1 MGPREESGG
10 SRSLPPIAPDP
21 LRHPGSARQQASIES
36 RWSWWV
42 AGVGVVMVAL
52 SFGAVT
58 SIPILLKPLARY
70 WNTGASTIALVHTSA
85 MMGAA
90 VGGIVLGRMLDR
102 LGFFRIALVAAGAI
116 GLGLVLVASAD
127 SLLTFYLVYALL
139 IGGIGQ
145 GAFFGP
151 LAAAVSQWFDRHRG
165 TAIAIVACGQSLGGL
180 LLPPLMSWGVEA
192 IGWRATLM
200 SYGIT
205 AGLALMAGAF
215 VFRRVP
221 PLHFVRPAHSQC
233 DETGRSLA
241 PGGFLMLG
249 ACMALSN
256 HASFMVIAHLTAFGE
271 ERGLAPIAAAGL
283 VSAMLGVSLF
293 SRLCIGQ
300 LSNRWS
306 PYQVLLAMSI
316 LLALGVVCLAN
327 AQGRIPIGLGI
338 IAIGLAF
345 GGYLP
350 GYAILVRE
358 LFPAAQAGRRIAEI
372 YFFAF
377 VAAGI
382 GSWTSGWLRDLS
394 GTYILPFWT
403 AAASASLGAALLLQL
418 RGRLQSTK

>member
-1 MGPREESGG
+1 
-10 SRSLPPIAPDP
+10 
-21 LRHPGSARQQASIES
+21 
-36 RWSWWV
+36 
-42 AGVGVVMVAL
+42 
-52 SFGAVT
+52 
-58 SIPILLKPLARY
+58 
-70 WNTGASTIALVHTSA
+70 
-85 MMGAA
+85 
-90 VGGIVLGRMLDR
+90 
-102 LGFFRIALVAAGAI
+102 
-116 GLGLVLVASAD
+116 
-127 SLLTFYLVYALL
+127 
-139 IGGIGQ
+139 
-145 GAFFGP
+145 
-151 LAAAVSQWFDRHRG
+151 
-165 TAIAIVACGQSLGGL
+165 
-180 LLPPLMSWGVEA
+180 
-192 IGWRATLM
+192 
-200 SYGIT
+200 
-205 AGLALMAGAF
+205 
-215 VFRRVP
+215 
-221 PLHFVRPAHSQC
+221 
-233 DETGRSLA
+233 
-241 PGGFLMLG
+241 
-249 ACMALSN
+249 MALSN

-283 VSAMLGVSLF
+283 VSAMLGVSLV
-293 SRLCIGQ
+293 SRLSIGQ

-418 RGRLQSTK
+418 RGRLQSPK